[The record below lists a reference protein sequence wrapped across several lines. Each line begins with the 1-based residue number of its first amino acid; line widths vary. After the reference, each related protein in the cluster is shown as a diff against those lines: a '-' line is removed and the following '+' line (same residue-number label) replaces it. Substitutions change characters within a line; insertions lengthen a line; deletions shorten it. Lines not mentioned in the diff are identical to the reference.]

1 MNNLR
6 YIKDNLTS
14 NTALKGSR
22 VRGVRQIVGSAGL
35 AAAATAMILG
45 QAAGATVTA
54 NPRSFDANDRTP
66 ALEARQD
73 GTGDGA
79 YAHVENAASAGRA
92 LFGRTVGNG
101 IAVVASVA
109 NSKSAATASKGV
121 TVGSGAGVEGS
132 SRLGTGGVFT
142 GKTAQIQLV
151 PSLGAAHPVMG
162 VAGQLFVDRQNHLWF
177 SRGGS
182 DWQQL
187 A

>member
-1 MNNLR
+1 M
-6 YIKDNLTS
+6 
-14 NTALKGSR
+14 
-22 VRGVRQIVGSAGL
+22 QIVGSAAV

-45 QAAGATVTA
+45 QAAGATPAA
-54 NPRSFDANDRTP
+54 NPRSFNANDRTP

-73 GTGDGA
+73 GSGDGA
-79 YAHVENAASAGRA
+79 YAHVENPGSAGRA
-92 LFGRTVGNG
+92 LFGRTVGTG

-109 NSKSAATASKGV
+109 SSKSAATAAKGV

-132 SRLGTGGVFT
+132 SRLGIGGVFS

-151 PSLGAAHPVMG
+151 PSLGTAHPAVG
-162 VAGQLFVDRQNHLWF
+162 IAGQLFVDKQNHLWF
-177 SRGGS
+177 SRGGT

>member
-1 MNNLR
+1 MNNLT
-6 YIKDNLTS
+6 YIKDNLRS
-14 NTALKGSR
+14 INDAKGDRRRSA
-22 VRGVRQIVGSAGL
+22 VRMAGSAAL
-35 AAAATAMILG
+35 AAAATAMLLG
-45 QAAGATVTA
+45 QAAGATVA
-54 NPRSFDANDRTP
+54 AAPRAFSANDRSP

-79 YAHVENAASAGRA
+79 YAHVENPASAGRA
-92 LFGRTVGNG
+92 LFGRTVGTG

-109 NSKSAATASKGV
+109 NSKSAATAAKGV

-132 SRLGTGGVFT
+132 SRLGAGGVFS

-151 PSLGAAHPVMG
+151 PSIGAAHPASG
-162 VAGQLFVDRQNHLWF
+162 IAGQFFVDKLNHLWF
-177 SRGGS
+177 CRGGT